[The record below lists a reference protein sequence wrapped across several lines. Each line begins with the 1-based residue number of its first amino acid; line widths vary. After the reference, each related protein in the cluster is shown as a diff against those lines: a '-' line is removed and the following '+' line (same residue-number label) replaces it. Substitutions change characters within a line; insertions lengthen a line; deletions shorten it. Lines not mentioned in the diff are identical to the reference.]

1 MANKD
6 NIKIIC
12 KLCGKDLT
20 DAYKKLVGTG
30 PIDSNIFF
38 LIHAMAHFDIKFQD
52 MYLITEQEK
61 EEKEEDK

>member
-1 MANKD
+1 MTTRD
-6 NIKIIC
+6 NLKIVC

-20 DAYKKLVGTG
+20 NAYKQLVRTG

-52 MYLITEQEK
+52 MYLITEQK
-61 EEKEEDK
+61 EEKEGLN